1 MNVIIFLILKIGLL
15 LDIKYIFYKQF
26 KDMSYIYYVY
36 GYSDPPIDRIDNEA
50 GPGQP
55 TTKNEDS
62 QRRRWTRTANDEDE
76 RGQPTTKN
84 EDSQRPRMKTANDE
98 DEAEAER
105 GR

>member
-36 GYSDPPIDRIDNEA
+36 GYSDPPIDRIENEA

-55 TTKNEDS
+55 TT
-62 QRRRWTRTANDEDE
+62 
-76 RGQPTTKN
+76 TKMKQDQN
-84 EDSQRPRMKTANDE
+84 KDSQRPRMKTANDQE
-98 DEAEAER
+98 
-105 GR
+105 